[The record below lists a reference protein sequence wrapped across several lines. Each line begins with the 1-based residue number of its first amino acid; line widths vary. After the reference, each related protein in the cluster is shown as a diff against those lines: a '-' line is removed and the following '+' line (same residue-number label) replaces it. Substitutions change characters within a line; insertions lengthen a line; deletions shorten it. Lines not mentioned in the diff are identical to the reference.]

1 MNTRLRS
8 IRSAWA
14 RRAVAGALVAV
25 AMVSLAA
32 IGYASGRGL
41 LGYTYGYQYQ
51 YCSGPS
57 SQYQYCSTT
66 TTGSTSTTS
75 STTTTTPQP
84 ILDCFDRR
92 KAAND
97 EPEVRVERPGGGHFE
112 HCEIRINDVSKTEG
126 NSGLKGFTF
135 NVTLNHP
142 PISTVTVDYATAD
155 GTATGGS
162 DYVAKSG
169 TLTFPKGATLRTVV
183 VHVKDDRVSEPNETF
198 FVNLSN
204 SSPNAVIADS
214 QGRGTILNDD
224 H

>member
-1 MNTRLRS
+1 MRLPW
-8 IRSAWA
+8 IRPALA
-14 RRAVAGALVAV
+14 RRTVAGALVAL
-25 AMVSLAA
+25 AMASLAA
-32 IGYASGRGL
+32 IGYASSRTL

-51 YCSGPS
+51 YCTNPS
-57 SQYQYCSTT
+57 QDQYCSTT
-66 TTGSTSTTS
+66 GSTAST

-84 ILDCFDRR
+84 VLDCFDKRS
-92 KAAND
+92 AARD

-112 HCEIRINDVSKTEG
+112 QCELRISDVSKKES
-126 NSGLKGFTF
+126 NSGIKGFTF

-142 PISTVTVDYATAD
+142 PLSTVTVDYATAD
-155 GTATGGS
+155 GTASSGS
-162 DYVAKSG
+162 DYVAQSG

-183 VHVKDDRVSEPNETF
+183 VFVKGDRAPEADETL

-204 SSPNAVIADS
+204 PSSNAVVADA

>member
-1 MNTRLRS
+1 LRS

-51 YCSGPS
+51 YCTGPS
-57 SQYQYCSTT
+57 SQYQYCTTT

-84 ILDCFDRR
+84 ILDCFDKR

-112 HCEIRINDVSKTEG
+112 QCEIRINDVSKTEG

-142 PISTVTVDYATAD
+142 PLSTVT
-155 GTATGGS
+155 
-162 DYVAKSG
+162 
-169 TLTFPKGATLRTVV
+169 KGATLRTVV
-183 VHVKDDRVSEPNETF
+183 VHVKGDRVLEPNETF

-204 SSPNAVIADS
+204 SSPNAFIADS

-224 H
+224 R

>member
-1 MNTRLRS
+1 MKTLLKWVRPAL
-8 IRSAWA
+8 A
-14 RRAVAGALVAV
+14 RRAVAGALVAL
-25 AMVSLAA
+25 AMASLAA
-32 IGYASGRGL
+32 IGYASSRSL

-51 YCSGPS
+51 YCTNPS
-57 SQYQYCSTT
+57 QDQYCTTT
-66 TTGSTSTTS
+66 TTGSTTSTT

-84 ILDCFDRR
+84 VLDCFDRR
-92 KAAND
+92 SSAND

-112 HCEIRINDVSKTEG
+112 QCELRISDVSKKEG
-126 NSGLKGFTF
+126 NSGIKGFTF
-135 NVTLNHP
+135 TVSLNHP
-142 PISTVTVDYATAD
+142 PLSTVTVDYATAD
-155 GTATGGS
+155 GTASAGS

-183 VHVKDDRVSEPNETF
+183 VFVKGDRVPEADETF

-204 SSPNAVIADS
+204 PSSNAVIADS